1 MNLQAYDLLT
11 DENINTEIVQHLRKI
26 GFDVFDIKEE
36 NLIGISDR
44 EILQKS
50 LVQNRVIVTQDSDFG
65 TLIFTE
71 NISFVGIVYLR
82 PGHFRS
88 SFHIQTID
96 TIIKENIEVDQPF
109 LVVAE
114 KKELKINIRIRQF
127 KS

>member
-11 DENINTEIVQHLRKI
+11 DENIHTEIVQHLRKI

-36 NLIGISDR
+36 NLFGISDR

-50 LVQNRVIVTQDSDFG
+50 IAQNRVIGVFATQGDFG

-71 NISFVGIVYLR
+71 NINFVGIIYLR

-96 TIIKENIEVDQPF
+96 TIIKENIEVD
-109 LVVAE
+109 
-114 KKELKINIRIRQF
+114 
-127 KS
+127 